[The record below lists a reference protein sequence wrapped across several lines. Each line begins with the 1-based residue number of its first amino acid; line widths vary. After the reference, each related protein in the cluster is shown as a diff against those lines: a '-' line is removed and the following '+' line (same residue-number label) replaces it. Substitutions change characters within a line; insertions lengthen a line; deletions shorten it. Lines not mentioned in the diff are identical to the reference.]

1 MNDREVKEKMNNI
14 QIIDTNQVIATEQ
27 GITASTF
34 DNFINYLDTTP
45 KTIETYTKS
54 LKQLFEYL
62 YSNGINKP
70 LREDIIAFREE
81 LKARGLKPTTVQN
94 YITTAKIFFKWTEQ
108 EKIYPNIA
116 DGLKGA
122 RLNQD
127 HKKDYLTA
135 EQAKEVLKSIDTT
148 TIKGKRDY
156 AIVSLMI
163 TGGLRT
169 IEVVRA
175 DVGDL
180 RSNGVQTV
188 LYIQGKGKQEKTDFV
203 IISDPVK
210 EAIDNYLNSRKNID
224 DTQPLFTSVSNNN
237 RGKRL
242 TTRSISGTV
251 KKIMQEAGYDSERLT
266 AHSLRHTAVTLSL
279 LAGNDITEVQ
289 QFARHSN
296 ISTTMIY
303 NHALEKAK
311 NQCSN
316 SISNELFN

>member
-148 TIKGKRDY
+148 TLKGKRDY
-156 AIVSLMI
+156 AMVSLMI

-224 DTQPLFTSVSNNN
+224 DTEPLFTSVSNNN

-242 TTRSISGTV
+242 TTRSVSGTV
-251 KKIMQEAGYDSERLT
+251 KTIMQRAGYDSERLT

-311 NQCSN
+311 NKCSN

>member
-1 MNDREVKEKMNNI
+1 MNDREAREKMNNI
-14 QIIDTNQVIATEQ
+14 QIIDTNQIIATEQ

-34 DNFINYLDTTP
+34 DRFINYLDTTP

-135 EQAKEVLKSIDTT
+135 EQAKEVLKSIDTS

-180 RSNGVQTV
+180 RSNGIQTV

-210 EAIDNYLNSRKNID
+210 EAINNYLNSRENID
-224 DTQPLFTSVSNNN
+224 DTQPLFISVSNNN

-242 TTRSISGTV
+242 TTRSVSGTV
-251 KKIMQEAGYDSERLT
+251 KTIMQEAGYDSERLT

-289 QFARHSN
+289 QFARHAN

-303 NHALEKAK
+303 NHALEKSK
-311 NQCSN
+311 NKCSN